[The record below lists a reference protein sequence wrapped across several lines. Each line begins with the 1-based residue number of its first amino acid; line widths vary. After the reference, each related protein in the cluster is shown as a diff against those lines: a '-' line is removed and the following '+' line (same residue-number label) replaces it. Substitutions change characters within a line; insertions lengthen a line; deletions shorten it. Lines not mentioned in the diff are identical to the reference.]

1 MTPIG
6 WTPEGTATWQ
16 RANLAL
22 RAYIAEA
29 STRRC
34 PWCHGARGF
43 YQKTELGSF
52 LFVRCDGCFG
62 TGEWK
67 QASAEH

>member
-16 RANLAL
+16 RANDAL
-22 RAYIAEA
+22 RAYIERE

-34 PWCHGARGF
+34 PWCWGQRGF
-43 YQKTELGSF
+43 YSMTELGQA
-52 LFVRCDGCFG
+52 LFVLCEGCFG

-67 QASAEH
+67 SGYAEP